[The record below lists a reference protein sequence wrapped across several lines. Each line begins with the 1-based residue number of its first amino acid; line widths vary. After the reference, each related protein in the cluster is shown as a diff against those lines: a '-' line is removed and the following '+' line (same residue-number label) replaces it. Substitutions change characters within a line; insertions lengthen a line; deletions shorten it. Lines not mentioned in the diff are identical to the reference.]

1 LPASTPTT
9 PGHHPP
15 LYFLSSEIEEVW
27 IAFHLHDWRTML
39 ADRRVRLMVGPDV
52 AEQLRQSLIAHP
64 EVPQPKLALTLGP
77 PLWPPG
83 SDLEIEIKKLVARQE
98 SIGLQAVTDGE
109 FRRSWWHYDFLSHL
123 DGVELVSVAQGLQ
136 FKGTQ
141 TKAEGLHVHGKIDF
155 SPSHPMIDHFRYL
168 KSVAKAVPKMTIPSP
183 TALHYRGGRQAIEK
197 SAYPEMEPFFADLG
211 KAYAK
216 AVRAFG
222 EAGCTYLQLDEVYV
236 AYLCDEAQRDYL
248 RGRGD
253 DPDRLLHV
261 YADLVNAACAGRT
274 PGMTISMHLCR
285 GNFRS
290 TWMAQGGYEPVA
302 DILFNQMGVD
312 AYFMEYDTERAGGF
326 EPLRLLPKNKQVVLG
341 VMTSKT
347 GALESKD
354 QLKRRIDEAA
364 KFAPLDQLCLSPQ
377 CGFASTEEG
386 NLLAEDEQW
395 AKLGRCVEV
404 AREMWG

>member
-1 LPASTPTT
+1 MSQRTKPPFRADQVGSLLRSAPVKEARTKRLANEITPAQ
-9 PGHHPP
+9 
-15 LYFLSSEIEEVW
+15 LKAVEDEEI
-27 IAFHLHDWRTML
+27 R
-39 ADRRVRLMVGPDV
+39 
-52 AEQLRQSLIAHP
+52 
-64 EVPQPKLALTLGP
+64 
-77 PLWPPG
+77 
-83 SDLEIEIKKLVARQE
+83 KLVAKQE

-109 FRRSWWHYDFLSHL
+109 FRRSWWHYDFLSKL
-123 DGVELVSVAQGLQ
+123 DGVELVSITHGLQ
-136 FKGTQ
+136 FHGTQ

-155 SPSHPMIDHFRYL
+155 SPSHPMIEHFKFL
-168 KSVAKAVPKMTIPSP
+168 KSVAKVVPKMTIPSA
-183 TALHYRGGRQAIEK
+183 TALHFRGGRQAIEK
-197 SAYPEMEPFFADLG
+197 SVYPEMEEFFADLG

-222 EAGCTYLQLDEVYV
+222 DAGCTYLQLDEVFV
-236 AYLCDEAQRDYL
+236 AYLCDESQRQML
-248 RGRGD
+248 RDRGE

-290 TWMAQGGYEPVA
+290 TWMAEGGYERVA
-302 DILFNQMGVD
+302 DILFNGMNVD

-326 EPLRLLPKNKQVVLG
+326 EPLRFLPKNKTAVLG

-364 KFAPLDQLCLSPQ
+364 KFVSLDQLCLSPQ

-386 NLLAEDEQW
+386 NLLAEEEQW
-395 AKLGRCVEV
+395 AKLARCVEV
-404 AREMWG
+404 AREVWG

>member
-1 LPASTPTT
+1 VSQRTKPPFRADQVGSLLRSGPVKEARTKRLAGEITPA
-9 PGHHPP
+9 
-15 LYFLSSEIEEVW
+15 
-27 IAFHLHDWRTML
+27 
-39 ADRRVRLMVGPDV
+39 
-52 AEQLRQSLIAHP
+52 QLKAV
-64 EVPQPKLALTLGP
+64 EDA
-77 PLWPPG
+77 
-83 SDLEIEIKKLVARQE
+83 EIKKLVAKQE

-109 FRRSWWHYDFLSHL
+109 FRRSWWHYDFLAKL
-123 DGVELVSVAQGLQ
+123 DGVELVSVAHGLQ
-136 FKGTQ
+136 FKGTE
-141 TKAEGLHVHGKIDF
+141 TKAEGLHVHGKLGF
-155 SPSHPMIDHFRYL
+155 SSHPMIEHFTYL

-183 TALHYRGGRQAIEK
+183 TALHFRGGRQAIEK
-197 SAYPEMEPFFADLG
+197 SVYPTMEPFFDDLG
-211 KAYAK
+211 KAYTK

-222 EAGCTYLQLDEVYV
+222 EAGCTYLQLDEVFV
-236 AYLCDEAQRDYL
+236 AYLCDDNQRQML
-248 RGRGD
+248 RDRGD
-253 DPDRLLHV
+253 DPDKLLYV
-261 YADLVNAACAGRT
+261 YRDLINAACAGRT

-290 TWMAQGGYEPVA
+290 TWMAQGGYERVA
-302 DILFNQMGVD
+302 DILLNQMNVD

-326 EPLRLLPKNKQVVLG
+326 EPLRFLPKNKHVVLG

-395 AKLGRCVEV
+395 AKLARCVEV
-404 AREMWG
+404 AREVWG

>member
-1 LPASTPTT
+1 MRSAPVKAARTKRATGEITPA
-9 PGHHPP
+9 G
-15 LYFLSSEIEEVW
+15 LKAVEDAEI
-27 IAFHLHDWRTML
+27 
-39 ADRRVRLMVGPDV
+39 
-52 AEQLRQSLIAHP
+52 S
-64 EVPQPKLALTLGP
+64 
-77 PLWPPG
+77 
-83 SDLEIEIKKLVARQE
+83 KLVARQE
-98 SIGLQAVTDGE
+98 AIGLQAVTDGE
-109 FRRSWWHYDFLSHL
+109 FRRSWWHYDFLAKL

-155 SPSHPMIDHFRYL
+155 PASHPMIDHFKFL
-168 KSVAKAVPKMTIPSP
+168 KSVATVTPKMTIPSP
-183 TALHYRGGRQAIEK
+183 TALHYRGGRLAIEK
-197 SAYPEMEPFFADLG
+197 SAYADMEPFFADLG
-211 KAYAK
+211 KAYTK

-253 DPDRLLHV
+253 DPDKLLDV

-274 PGMTISMHLCR
+274 PEMTISMHLCR

-290 TWMAQGGYEPVA
+290 TWMAQGGYERVA
-302 DILFNQMGVD
+302 DILFNKMGVD

-354 QLKRRIDEAA
+354 QLKRRIDEAS
-364 KFAPLDQLCLSPQ
+364 KFTPLEQLCLSPQ

-404 AREMWG
+404 AKEVWA

>member
-1 LPASTPTT
+1 MRRAWRPAVRQEGENMQRTKPPFRADQVGSLLRSAPVKEARTKRLAGEITP
-9 PGHHPP
+9 
-15 LYFLSSEIEEVW
+15 
-27 IAFHLHDWRTML
+27 
-39 ADRRVRLMVGPDV
+39 
-52 AEQLRQSLIAHP
+52 AELKAV
-64 EVPQPKLALTLGP
+64 EDA
-77 PLWPPG
+77 
-83 SDLEIEIKKLVARQE
+83 EIKKLVARQE

-109 FRRSWWHYDFLSHL
+109 FRRSWWHYDFLAKL
-123 DGVELVSVAQGLQ
+123 DGVELVSVTQGLQ

-155 SPSHPMIDHFRYL
+155 STHPMIEHFKYL

-197 SAYPEMEPFFADLG
+197 SVYPEMEPFFADLG
-211 KAYAK
+211 RAYGK

-222 EAGCTYLQLDEVYV
+222 EAGCTYLQLDEVFV
-236 AYLCDEAQRDYL
+236 AYLCDEAQREYL

-261 YADLVNAACAGRT
+261 YADLVNAACAGR
-274 PGMTISMHLCR
+274 
-285 GNFRS
+285 
-290 TWMAQGGYEPVA
+290 
-302 DILFNQMGVD
+302 
-312 AYFMEYDTERAGGF
+312 F
-326 EPLRLLPKNKQVVLG
+326 EPLRFLPKGKQVVLG

-347 GALESKD
+347 GELESKD

-386 NLLAEDEQW
+386 NLLAEGEQW

-404 AREMWG
+404 AREVWG

>member
-1 LPASTPTT
+1 MQRTKPPFRADQVGSLLRSGPVKEARTRRLAGEITPAELKAVEDS
-9 PGHHPP
+9 
-15 LYFLSSEIEEVW
+15 
-27 IAFHLHDWRTML
+27 
-39 ADRRVRLMVGPDV
+39 
-52 AEQLRQSLIAHP
+52 
-64 EVPQPKLALTLGP
+64 
-77 PLWPPG
+77 
-83 SDLEIEIKKLVARQE
+83 EIKKLVAKQE

-109 FRRSWWHYDFLSHL
+109 FRRSWWHYDFLAKL
-123 DGVELVSVAQGLQ
+123 DGVELVSVTQGLQ

-155 SPSHPMIDHFRYL
+155 SPSHPMIDHFKYL

-183 TALHYRGGRQAIEK
+183 TALHYRGGRQAIEA
-197 SAYPEMEPFFADLG
+197 SVYPEMEPFFADLG
-211 KAYAK
+211 RAYGK

-222 EAGCTYLQLDEVYV
+222 EAGCTYLQLDEVFV
-236 AYLCDEAQRDYL
+236 AYLCDEAKREYL

-290 TWMAQGGYEPVA
+290 TWMAQGGYERVA

-326 EPLRLLPKNKQVVLG
+326 EPLRFLPKGKQVVLG

-347 GALESKD
+347 GELESKD

-404 AREMWG
+404 AREVWG

>member
-1 LPASTPTT
+1 MQRSK
-9 PGHHPP
+9 PP
-15 LYFLSSEIEEVW
+15 FRADQVGSLLRSAPVKE
-27 IAFHLHDWRTML
+27 ART
-39 ADRRVRLMVGPDV
+39 R
-52 AEQLRQSLIAHP
+52 
-64 EVPQPKLALTLGP
+64 KLAG
-77 PLWPPG
+77 
-83 SDLEIEIKKLVARQE
+83 EITAAELKAVEDVEIRKLVARQE
-98 SIGLQAVTDGE
+98 AVGLQGVTDGE
-109 FRRSWWHYDFLSHL
+109 FRRSWWHYDFLAGLH
-123 DGVELVSVAQGLQ
+123 GVELVSVAQGLQ

-155 SPSHPMIDHFRYL
+155 PADHPMLDHFRFL
-168 KSVAKAVPKMTIPSP
+168 KSTATQTPKMTIPSP

-197 SAYPEMEPFFADLG
+197 AVYPEMEPFFEDLG

-222 EAGCTYLQLDEVYV
+222 EAGCTYLQLDEVFV
-236 AYLCDEAQRDYL
+236 AYLCDPSQRDYL

-253 DPDRLLHV
+253 DPDRLLHI
-261 YADLVNAACAGRT
+261 YADLVNAACTGRT

-302 DILFNQMGVD
+302 DILFNKMNVD

-326 EPLRLLPKNKQVVLG
+326 EPLRLLPANKHVVLG

-354 QLKRRIDEAA
+354 QLKRRIDEAS

-395 AKLGRCVEV
+395 AKLARCVEV
-404 AREMWG
+404 AEEVWG

>member
-1 LPASTPTT
+1 MQRSK
-9 PGHHPP
+9 PP
-15 LYFLSSEIEEVW
+15 FRADQVGSLLRSAPVKE
-27 IAFHLHDWRTML
+27 ART
-39 ADRRVRLMVGPDV
+39 R
-52 AEQLRQSLIAHP
+52 
-64 EVPQPKLALTLGP
+64 KLAG
-77 PLWPPG
+77 
-83 SDLEIEIKKLVARQE
+83 EITAAELKAVEDVEIRKLVAKQE
-98 SIGLQAVTDGE
+98 AIGLQGITDGE
-109 FRRSWWHYDFLSHL
+109 FRRSWWHYDFLAGL
-123 DGVELVSVAQGLQ
+123 QGVELVSVAQGLQ

-155 SPSHPMIDHFRYL
+155 PADHPMLDHFRFL
-168 KSVAKAVPKMTIPSP
+168 KSTVTQTPKMTIPSP

-197 SAYPEMEPFFADLG
+197 SVYPEMEPFFEDLG
-211 KAYAK
+211 KAYGK

-222 EAGCTYLQLDEVYV
+222 EAGCTYLQLDEVFV
-236 AYLCDEAQRDYL
+236 AYLCDPAQRDYL
-248 RGRGD
+248 RSRGD
-253 DPDRLLHV
+253 DPDRLLHI

-290 TWMAQGGYEPVA
+290 TWMAQGGYGPVA
-302 DILFNQMGVD
+302 DILFNRMDVD

-326 EPLRLLPKNKQVVLG
+326 EPLRLLPKNKHVVLG

-347 GALESKD
+347 GALESKE
-354 QLKRRIDEAA
+354 QLERRIDEAA

-395 AKLGRCVEV
+395 AKLARCVEV
-404 AREMWG
+404 AEEVWG

>member
-1 LPASTPTT
+1 MLSVIEIDGGDVMQRTKPPFRADQVGSLLRSAPVKEARTKRLAGEITPAE
-9 PGHHPP
+9 
-15 LYFLSSEIEEVW
+15 LKAVED
-27 IAFHLHDWRTML
+27 A
-39 ADRRVRLMVGPDV
+39 
-52 AEQLRQSLIAHP
+52 
-64 EVPQPKLALTLGP
+64 
-77 PLWPPG
+77 
-83 SDLEIEIKKLVARQE
+83 EIKKLVARQE

-109 FRRSWWHYDFLSHL
+109 FRRSWWHYDFLAKL
-123 DGVELVSVAQGLQ
+123 DGVELVSVTQGLQ

-155 SPSHPMIDHFRYL
+155 SASHPMIEHFKYL
-168 KSVAKAVPKMTIPSP
+168 KSVAKSVPKMTIPSP

-211 KAYAK
+211 RAYGK

-222 EAGCTYLQLDEVYV
+222 EAGCTYLQLDEVFV
-236 AYLCDEAQRDYL
+236 AYLCDEAQREYL

-290 TWMAQGGYEPVA
+290 TWMAQGGYERVA

-312 AYFMEYDTERAGGF
+312 AYFMEYDTDRAGGF
-326 EPLRLLPKNKQVVLG
+326 EPLRFLPKGKQVVLG

-347 GALESKD
+347 GELESKD

-386 NLLAEDEQW
+386 NLLAEGEQW

-404 AREMWG
+404 AREVWG

>member
-1 LPASTPTT
+1 MSQRTK
-9 PGHHPP
+9 PP
-15 LYFLSSEIEEVW
+15 FRADQVGSLLRSGAVKEARTRRLAGEIGSAELKAVEDAE
-27 IAFHLHDWRTML
+27 IA
-39 ADRRVRLMVGPDV
+39 
-52 AEQLRQSLIAHP
+52 
-64 EVPQPKLALTLGP
+64 
-77 PLWPPG
+77 
-83 SDLEIEIKKLVARQE
+83 KLVARQE

-109 FRRSWWHYDFLSHL
+109 FRRSWWHYDFLAKL

-141 TKAEGLHVHGKIDF
+141 TKAEGLHVHGKLGF
-155 SPSHPMIDHFRYL
+155 SSHPMIEHFAYL

-183 TALHYRGGRQAIEK
+183 TALHFRGGRQAIEK
-197 SAYPEMEPFFADLG
+197 SVYPEMEPFFEDLG
-211 KAYAK
+211 KAYTK

-222 EAGCTYLQLDEVYV
+222 EAGCTYLQLDEVFV
-236 AYLCDEAQRDYL
+236 AYLCDDNQRQML
-248 RGRGD
+248 RDRGD
-253 DPDRLLHV
+253 DPDKLLYV
-261 YADLVNAACAGRT
+261 YRDLINAACAGRT

-290 TWMAQGGYEPVA
+290 TWMAQGGYERVA
-302 DILFNQMGVD
+302 DILLNQMNVD
-312 AYFMEYDTERAGGF
+312 AYFMEYDSERAGGF
-326 EPLRLLPKNKQVVLG
+326 EPLRFLPKDKHVVLG

-364 KFAPLDQLCLSPQ
+364 KFAPLEQLCLSPQ

-395 AKLGRCVEV
+395 AKLSRCVEV
-404 AREMWG
+404 AREVWG